1 MNKFLLGVVLGMVL
15 GALVCL
21 TSMCEPE
28 TEKAQTTTTTE
39 KVDSLAV
46 ELQQPE
52 FFLEDKPTPVLVLE
66 ACKYYEIQYPEI
78 VTAQSILETGH
89 YKSKVCL
96 QYNNLF
102 GLYNS
107 YKKEYFKF
115 DHWTESV
122 KAYKN
127 MIQYR
132 YKDGED
138 YHMFLDRIGYAEDSL
153 YNNKLKNIIK
163 RYDLSEIYK
172 EE

>member
-1 MNKFLLGVVLGMVL
+1 MNKFLSGVVLGMVL

-28 TEKAQTTTTTE
+28 TAEAPTTTTTE
-39 KVDSLAV
+39 EVDSLAV
-46 ELQQPE
+46 KLQQPE

-66 ACKYYEIQYPEI
+66 ACKYYNIQYPEI

-107 YKKEYFKF
+107 KKRDYYSFN
-115 DHWTESV
+115 HWTKSV
-122 KAYKN
+122 KAYYDLV
-127 MIQYR
+127 QYR
-132 YKDGED
+132 YKEGD
-138 YHMFLDRIGYAEDSL
+138 YYEWLSKIGYAEDPNYIAKVKSVQ
-153 YNNKLKNIIK
+153 K
-163 RYDLSEIYK
+163 RYLSK
-172 EE
+172 